1 MKPTAS
7 FLSFLV
13 LLSHGLIS
21 STLGYEW
28 PDPKFDAME
37 KLVFEGARADG
48 DDLQSLLGDCFHRGG
63 NRNKTTV
70 AAQWLRFAYHDVAT
84 HNIEKG
90 TGGIDG
96 SIHFELDR
104 GENIGEGM
112 ILTRQEYR
120 SFHGKYV
127 SRADVVAVGAVF
139 SVVACKGPLIPMR
152 MGRIDA
158 EGPGERGVPEPQQDI
173 QKHIDSFRL
182 QGFTQT
188 EMIELV
194 ACGHTLGVVESK
206 DFPTIVRPPSGDPT
220 VSRAEAFDNT
230 AEFDTKV
237 VTDYLEGTSVNP
249 LVVGFN
255 ETTRSDLRIFNSD
268 GNVTVRAL
276 ADPSTFQERC
286 KIMMQKMVDT
296 VPSGVTL
303 TEPMQPLEGKVY
315 EAGYRFI
322 NGTLHFQAALRLAI
336 NGTAGAP
343 IDKAVKM
350 YFCDRNGDNADCKAN
365 TAKVITSGRNTRG
378 RRSPMASR
386 LGISFTVYHF
396 LVALDSTVSM
406 SDFWF
411 EIVDDKAPTTVLKT
425 FDNDGAKYTI
435 DQDQIFL
442 HDLASS
448 ISKEKLA
455 NGTELM
461 KYNIV
466 AGVRTDPAPSR
477 VYVKAYDKTHL
488 NASYV
493 LDTTLDMTLN
503 SSMPAAAGYSFY
515 SAQLTTELTG
525 TTFDLYADVGTET
538 YALDYQVG
546 TFFGQERYRIPL
558 GSPETVPH
566 TYVAKNKNTRQGA
579 GSGGGDNSGASSLGG
594 SKPQWVALGLAVAGL
609 VAGQFM

>member
-7 FLSFLV
+7 FLSFLAV
-13 LLSHGLIS
+13 LNLGLIRPS
-21 STLGYEW
+21 VGYEW

-37 KLVFEGARADG
+37 RFVYEGSRADG

-90 TGGIDG
+90 TGGMDG
-96 SIHFELDR
+96 SIHYELDR
-104 GENIGEGM
+104 GENVGDGM
-112 ILTRQEYR
+112 ILTREEYH
-120 SFHGKYV
+120 SFHGKYL

-139 SVVACKGPLIPMR
+139 SIVACKGPFIPMR

-158 EGPGERGVPEPQQDI
+158 IAAGEPGVPEPHQEI
-173 QKHIDSFRL
+173 EKHIDSFRL
-182 QGFTQT
+182 QGFSQT

-206 DFPTIVRPPSGDPT
+206 DFPTIVTPPSGDPS

-237 VTDYLEGTSVNP
+237 VTDYLQGTSVNP

-268 GNVTVRAL
+268 GNVTLRAL
-276 ADPSTFQERC
+276 AEPTTFQERC
-286 KIMMQKMVDT
+286 KIVLAKMVDT

-303 TEPMQPLEGKVY
+303 TEPIQPLEGKVY
-315 EAGYRFI
+315 EAGYRLI
-322 NGTLHFQAALRLAI
+322 NGTLHFQAAFRLAI
-336 NGTAGAP
+336 NGTSSPP

-350 YFCDRNGDNADCKAN
+350 YFCDRNGDNTDCKGN
-365 TAKVITSGRNTRG
+365 TAQVITSGRNTRG
-378 RRSPMASR
+378 RRSPMASN
-386 LGISFTVYHF
+386 LGLSFTIYHF
-396 LVALDSTVSM
+396 LVALDSTRSM

-411 EIVDDKAPTTVLKT
+411 EIVDDKAPTTVLKI
-425 FDNDGAKYTI
+425 FDNGGLKYTI

-448 ISKEKLA
+448 RSTEKLA
-455 NGTELM
+455 NGTTLST
-461 KYNIV
+461 YNIV
-466 AGVRTDPAPSR
+466 AGVRADPAPSR

-493 LDTTLDMTLN
+493 LDVTLDMALN
-503 SSMPAAAGYSFY
+503 SSIPAAAGYNFY
-515 SAQLTTELTG
+515 SAQLTTELEG
-525 TTFDLYADVGTET
+525 TTFDLFADVGKET
-538 YALDYQVG
+538 YTVDYQVG
-546 TFFGQERYRIPL
+546 TFFGQERYRIPP

-566 TYVAKNKNTRQGA
+566 TYVATNKKNRQGG
-579 GSGGGDNSGASSLGG
+579 GSGNGSGASMLKPGFFGLG
-594 SKPQWVALGLAVAGL
+594 LGLAAL
-609 VAGQFM
+609 VLGHVL